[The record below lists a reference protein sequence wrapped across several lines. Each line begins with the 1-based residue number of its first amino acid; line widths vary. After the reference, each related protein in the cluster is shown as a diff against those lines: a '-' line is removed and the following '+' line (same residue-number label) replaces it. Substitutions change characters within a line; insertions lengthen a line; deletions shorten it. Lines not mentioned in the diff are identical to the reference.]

1 MVRAT
6 VLIAMLC
13 VLTSSTAYGSPVP
26 PRTLDEAFAAIA
38 EAVPSFGGA
47 VVDEATGNLLILM
60 SENLEQASDARD
72 ALAAL
77 LSDPRLEG
85 LPLVAVVADFAFS
98 ELERWYDRMQLDVLA
113 MPGVVWTDID
123 ELANRLHIGID
134 PSTASIAKLEEALR
148 ARDIP
153 LDAVVIEP
161 VAPVRREQSDP
172 VRPLV
177 GGVQIGSGTSLCTLG
192 VVAVRAGESGIITAS
207 HCTNQMG
214 GVENTIFGQP
224 TVTSP
229 IARETVDPPLF
240 TGNGCPPGRRCRYS
254 DTAFARLLPTVSFS
268 QGIIDGGQTYRVR
281 AEGNPLAGQPVMK
294 IGASTGRTRG
304 RVLRTCVD
312 INIVDSDLTILCQA
326 QASYAS
332 APGDSGSPIVTSVDG
347 FRGPDVIL
355 LGTHWASG
363 GSFSPIRNTQTPG
376 ELGPLETCIPQV
388 GC

>member
-1 MVRAT
+1 M
-6 VLIAMLC
+6 
-13 VLTSSTAYGSPVP
+13 AYGSPSSAAAPP
-26 PRTLDEAFAAIA
+26 PRTLDEAFSAIA
-38 EAVPSFGGA
+38 EEVPSFGGA
-47 VVDEATGNLLILM
+47 VVDEVTGNLLILM
-60 SENLEQASDARD
+60 SENPEQASDARD

-113 MPGVVWTDID
+113 MPGIVWTDID

-134 PSTASIAKLEEALR
+134 PSTVSMAQLEETLR

-161 VAPVRREQSDP
+161 VSPVRRELSDP
-172 VRPLV
+172 ARPLV

-192 VVAVRAGESGIITAS
+192 VVAVRAGESGMITAS
-207 HCTNQMG
+207 HCTNRMG
-214 GVENTIFGQP
+214 GVEGTIFGQP

-229 IARETVDPPLF
+229 IAREAVDPPLF
-240 TGNGCPPGRRCRYS
+240 TGNGCPTGRRCRYS
-254 DTAFARLLPTVSFS
+254 DTAFARFLPNVSFS
-268 QGIIDGGQTYRVR
+268 QGLIAMPPANSASWNGVQTYRVR

-304 RVLRTCVD
+304 RVIRTCVD
-312 INIVDSDLTILCQA
+312 INIVDTDLTMLCQA
-326 QASYAS
+326 QASYSS

-347 FRGPDVIL
+347 FQGPDIIL

-363 GSFSPIRNTQTPG
+363 GSFSPVRNTQTPG
-376 ELGPLETCIPQV
+376 ELGPLQTCLPQS